1 LFLPADGSYRTP
13 EMFAIDW
20 IREIGGSFMKGDG
33 TKLTDYICYGA
44 PIHAVANGIVVAAV
58 NNRLQVPPNT
68 TTAENPTLHG
78 RADFSGNSVVE
89 RIAPGEY
96 AAYAHMQTGSVRV
109 KVGQRMRTG
118 QVIGLLGNSG
128 NTSGP
133 HLHFGIQDSPNVLA
147 SDSLPFEIGSFTVQ
161 GTAVPGS
168 TPGTLTVTGKPHRAT
183 LSEPMEDDVYDF

>member
-1 LFLPADGSYRTP
+1 
-13 EMFAIDW
+13 MIDW
-20 IREIGGSFMKGDG
+20 IREIGGSYFKGDG
-33 TKLTDYICYGA
+33 TKLTDHLCYGA

-58 NNRLQVPPNT
+58 NNLPQVPPNT
-68 TTAENPTLHG
+68 TTSENPTLHG
-78 RADFSGNSVVE
+78 PADFSGNSVVE

-109 KVGQRMRTG
+109 RVGQRLRTG
-118 QVIGLLGNSG
+118 QVIGKLGNSG

-133 HLHFGIQDSPNVLA
+133 HLHLGIQDSPGLLA

-168 TPGTLTVTGKPHRAT
+168 TPGRTTVTGKPRGAA
-183 LSEPMEDDVYDF
+183 LSEPLEDDVYDFPGTSHQRVDPRQQRR